1 MRMDTIDKDCSIL
14 LLAGGQGARMGGRD
28 KGLVPWR
35 GQPLIAHLH
44 RVVRPLTDDLVIS
57 CNRNQSRYASYADQL
72 VGDGEPG
79 FPGPLAG
86 VLAGLRKARHPWTLL
101 LPCDAPNIDRQ
112 LLQSLLAGRADAAR
126 RPLMV
131 RQGEQWQPM
140 FSLLPHCLLQE
151 LEIAW
156 RRGERSLL
164 RILLA
169 AGARA
174 LDCRED
180 DPRLQ
185 NFNTPQ
191 HLDAR
196 PCPAAQAS

>member
-1 MRMDTIDKDCSIL
+1 MDTLKKDCSIL
-14 LLAGGQGARMGGRD
+14 LLAGGQGSRMGGRD
-28 KGLVPWR
+28 KGLVPWLGR
-35 GQPLIAHLH
+35 PLIAHLH
-44 RVVRPLTDDLVIS
+44 QVVRPLTDDLIIS
-57 CNRNQSRYASYADQL
+57 CNRNQSRYAAYADQL
-72 VGDGEPG
+72 VGDDEAG

-101 LPCDAPNIDRQ
+101 LPCDAPNVNRQ
-112 LLQSLLAGRADAAR
+112 LLQPLLEGRADAAR

-131 RQGEQWQPM
+131 RQGKQWQPM
-140 FSLLPHCLLQE
+140 FSLLPDCLLPE
-151 LEIAW
+151 LEAAW

-169 AGARA
+169 AGAQAFDRA
-174 LDCRED
+174 ED

-196 PCPAAQAS
+196 PCPAPQAS